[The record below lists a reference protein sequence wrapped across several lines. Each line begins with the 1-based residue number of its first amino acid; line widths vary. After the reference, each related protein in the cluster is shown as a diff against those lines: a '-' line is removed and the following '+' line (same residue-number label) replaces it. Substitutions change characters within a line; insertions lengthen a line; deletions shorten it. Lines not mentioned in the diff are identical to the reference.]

1 MRDVVDVSFGKGDH
15 LFHDLCNRHHLF
27 LLLFLMFEISIQKV
41 PIYQNSYDFIPILP
55 RLATAEKMQGN
66 KPSISE
72 KKP

>member
-66 KPSISE
+66 KPSICEE
-72 KKP
+72 KP